1 MRSYITSFINQLNLV
16 LNDVYSSENSL
27 DGIIVPTD
35 QSNKGT
41 TNPPTRNDQT
51 TRNDHENGTNLNK
64 KISGRDDPCDSGEV
78 VATSTS
84 KAVLFPVLLK

>member
-1 MRSYITSFINQLNLV
+1 MFKKINNIVRSYITSFINQL
-16 LNDVYSSENSL
+16 SL
-27 DGIIVPTD
+27 AL
-35 QSNKGT
+35 
-41 TNPPTRNDQT
+41 NDQT

-84 KAVLFPVLLK
+84 KVSSTLITKIRDHISITIPIFS